1 MLLEIIHWVGVH
13 WGGFVMY
20 LPNQGIPPTT
30 LLVLFK
36 SFQWL
41 VRVHWGGFGMFK
53 PMLQKLLNVENYW
66 FKKLNQIKTNQFKEF
81 RVCFWCGKV
90 HNEYDFIDVIL

>member
-1 MLLEIIHWVGVH
+1 
-13 WGGFVMY
+13 
-20 LPNQGIPPTT
+20 
-30 LLVLFK
+30 
-36 SFQWL
+36 
-41 VRVHWGGFGMFK
+41 MFK